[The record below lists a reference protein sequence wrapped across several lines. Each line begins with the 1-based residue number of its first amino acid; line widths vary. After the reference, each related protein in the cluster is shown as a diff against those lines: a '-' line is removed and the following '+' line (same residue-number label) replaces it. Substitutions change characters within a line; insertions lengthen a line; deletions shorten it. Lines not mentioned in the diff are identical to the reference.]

1 MERKKVFTLYNHK
14 GGVSKTTTNF
24 NLAVYLSQK
33 LSKKVLLV
41 DADPQSN
48 LTETFFAA
56 NESDNLPGTSIYD
69 ALRPRFEGSASRIN
83 VDSLELPAHASY
95 KNLYILRG
103 DWNFSLAERFLSNA
117 LSLAITESVHEKQTY
132 NVFYNL
138 FSDLIS
144 RHGFDYILLDLG
156 PSSGAITNLA
166 LLSCDGYFIPVTP
179 DRFCAQAVSALA
191 NLIKTWIDRH
201 HKVVAT
207 FEPFGLTS
215 FPGTPVFYGGI
226 SQNFKAYAGRT
237 RKPYQHWEQEILQ
250 IMREKVVAQLPA
262 RSGANEYVAS
272 IRDFG
277 GLAPVSQLVGKAIFD
292 LDRFDTQ
299 FASERGAVWQ
309 GVALESWLDRAKEY
323 GKEIGKIAEVVVDG

>member
-1 MERKKVFTLYNHK
+1 MKERKVFTLYNHK

-24 NLAVYLSQK
+24 NLAVFLSQR
-33 LSKKVLLV
+33 LNKKVLLV

-48 LTETFFAA
+48 LTETFFASA
-56 NESDNLPGTSIYD
+56 DTDTLPGTSIYET
-69 ALRPRFEGSASRIN
+69 LRPRFEGNASRIDVKN
-83 VDSLELPAHASY
+83 LVLPDHPVY

-138 FSDLIS
+138 FNDLIKE
-144 RHGFDYILLDLG
+144 HNFDYILLDLG

-179 DRFCAQAVSALA
+179 DRFCAQAVTALA
-191 NLIKTWIDRH
+191 NLIKTWIERH
-201 HKVVAT
+201 RKVIAT
-207 FEPFGLTS
+207 FEPFGLSS
-215 FPGTPVFYGGI
+215 FPGEPVFYGGI

-237 RKPYQHWEQEILQ
+237 RKPYQYWEAEILK
-250 IMREKVVAQLPA
+250 IIREKIVSELPSQKTA
-262 RSGANEYVAS
+262 SEYVAS

-292 LDRFDTQ
+292 LNKSDTQ
-299 FASERGAVWQ
+299 FASEKGAAWQ
-309 GVALESWLDRAKEY
+309 GVALESWMDRAEEY
-323 GKEIGKIAEVVVDG
+323 GNEIEKIAGAIING